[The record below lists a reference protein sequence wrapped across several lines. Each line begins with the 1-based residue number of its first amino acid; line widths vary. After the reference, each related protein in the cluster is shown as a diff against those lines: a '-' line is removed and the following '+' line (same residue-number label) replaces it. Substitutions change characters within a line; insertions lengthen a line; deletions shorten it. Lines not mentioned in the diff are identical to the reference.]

1 VATSSFVE
9 WCGGHAS
16 LSPAPAYGAYPPTEG
31 IGLAWEAISSL
42 VAVMASDVCQG
53 RGSFL

>member
-9 WCGGHAS
+9 WCGRHAS

-31 IGLAWEAISSL
+31 IGVAWEAISSL
-42 VAVMASDVCQG
+42 VAVMVSDVCQG
-53 RGSFL
+53 TGSFL